1 MKTIA
6 ESETFFKFIIN
17 ILIYAINMD
26 INCIMLFYLSA
37 VHLYQYFYNVNFL
50 FSLYLIYIF
59 NISSY
64 VIILS

>member
-37 VHLYQYFYNVNFL
+37 VHLYQYLYNVNFL